1 MRSRDL
7 QHDQCGIAAVEFALI
22 LPIMLLLFLGSFET
36 TNLVLAYMKLE
47 ASAETAADL
56 VAQTRVNTV
65 LQSTDF
71 TNITNAA
78 KQILTPL
85 PTSGSVLK
93 IAYASVTYNTGSAVI
108 DWHTEVNSATPIT
121 TANIPNN
128 ASLAN
133 LGNQASG
140 STDSVII
147 VTLTYS
153 YSSPFTYVLSSSY
166 TLTESAFN
174 RPPLHELCADLLEH
188 RQRMPVGARGMI
200 KKKRGIL

>member
-1 MRSRDL
+1 MRGRNL
-7 QHDQCGIAAVEFALI
+7 RYDQSGIAAVEFALI

-78 KQILTPL
+78 KQVLSPL
-85 PTSGSVLK
+85 PTSGVLLK
-93 IAYASVTYNTGSAVI
+93 IAFASVTYNTGSAVI

-133 LGNQASG
+133 LGNQANG

-147 VTLTYS
+147 VTLTYN

-174 RPPLHELCADLLEH
+174 RPRYMNCVPTYLNTGSAC
-188 RQRMPVGARGMI
+188 P
-200 KKKRGIL
+200 

>member
-1 MRSRDL
+1 MKRRSNLRRDSSGL
-7 QHDQCGIAAVEFALI
+7 AAVEFALI

-78 KQILTPL
+78 KQVLTPL
-85 PTSGSVLK
+85 PTSGTVLK
-93 IAYASVTYNTGSAVI
+93 IAFASVTYSTGSAVI

-121 TANIPNN
+121 TANIPNGV
-128 ASLAN
+128 SLAN
-133 LGNQASG
+133 LGNQTNG
-140 STDSVII
+140 SLDSVIL

-153 YSSPFTYVLSSSY
+153 YTSPFSYLLSSSY
-166 TLTESAFN
+166 TLAEAAFN
-174 RPPLHELCADLLEH
+174 RPRYVSCVPTYLNTGSVC
-188 RQRMPVGARGMI
+188 P
-200 KKKRGIL
+200 

>member
-1 MRSRDL
+1 MRGRNL
-7 QHDQCGIAAVEFALI
+7 RYDQSGIAAVEFALI

-78 KQILTPL
+78 KQVLSPL
-85 PTSGSVLK
+85 PTSGVLLK
-93 IAYASVTYNTGSAVI
+93 IAFASVTYNTGSAVI

-147 VTLTYS
+147 VMLTYS
-153 YSSPFTYVLSSSY
+153 YSSPYTYILSSSY

-174 RPPLHELCADLLEH
+174 RPRYMNCVPTYLNTGSAC
-188 RQRMPVGARGMI
+188 P
-200 KKKRGIL
+200 

>member
-1 MRSRDL
+1 MRGRNL
-7 QHDQCGIAAVEFALI
+7 RYDQSGIAAVEFALI

-78 KQILTPL
+78 KQVLSPL
-85 PTSGSVLK
+85 PTSGVLLK
-93 IAYASVTYNTGSAVI
+93 IAFASVTYNTGSAVI
-108 DWHTEVNSATPIT
+108 DWHTKVNSATPIT
-121 TANIPNN
+121 TATIPNN

-153 YSSPFTYVLSSSY
+153 YSSPYTYMLSSSY

-174 RPPLHELCADLLEH
+174 RPRYMNCVPTYLNTGSAC
-188 RQRMPVGARGMI
+188 P
-200 KKKRGIL
+200 

>member
-1 MRSRDL
+1 MRGRNL
-7 QHDQCGIAAVEFALI
+7 RYDQSGVAAVEFALI

-78 KQILTPL
+78 KQVLSPL
-85 PTSGSVLK
+85 PTSGVLLK
-93 IAYASVTYNTGSAVI
+93 IAFASVTYNTGSAVI

-147 VTLTYS
+147 ATLTYS
-153 YSSPFTYVLSSSY
+153 YSSPSTYMLSSSY

-174 RPPLHELCADLLEH
+174 RPRYMNCVPTYLNTGSAC
-188 RQRMPVGARGMI
+188 P
-200 KKKRGIL
+200 

>member
-1 MRSRDL
+1 
-7 QHDQCGIAAVEFALI
+7 
-22 LPIMLLLFLGSFET
+22 MLLLFLGSFET

-56 VAQTRVNTV
+56 VAQTRVNTI

-71 TNITNAA
+71 TNIANAA

-93 IAYASVTYNTGSAVI
+93 IAFASVTYNTGSAVI

-128 ASLAN
+128 TSLAN
-133 LGNQASG
+133 LGNQANG

-153 YSSPFTYVLSSSY
+153 YSSPFTYMLSSSY

-174 RPPLHELCADLLEH
+174 RPRYMNCVPTYLNTGSVC
-188 RQRMPVGARGMI
+188 P
-200 KKKRGIL
+200 

>member
-1 MRSRDL
+1 MRSRNL
-7 QHDQCGIAAVEFALI
+7 QHDQSGLAAVEFAII

-56 VAQTRVNTV
+56 VAQAKVNTV

-78 KQILTPL
+78 KQVLSPL
-85 PTSGSVLK
+85 PTSGTLLK
-93 IAYASVTYNTGSAVI
+93 IAFASVTYNTGSAVI

-121 TANIPNN
+121 TATIPNN
-128 ASLAN
+128 VSLAN
-133 LGNQASG
+133 LGNQTNG

-153 YSSPFTYVLSSSY
+153 YSSPFTYVLS
-166 TLTESAFN
+166 
-174 RPPLHELCADLLEH
+174 
-188 RQRMPVGARGMI
+188 
-200 KKKRGIL
+200 

>member
-78 KQILTPL
+78 KQVLTPL
-85 PTSGSVLK
+85 PTSGTVLK
-93 IAYASVTYNTGSAVI
+93 IAFASVTYNTGSAVI

-128 ASLAN
+128 TSLAN
-133 LGNQASG
+133 LGNQVNG

-153 YSSPFTYVLSSSY
+153 YSSPFTYMLSSSY

-174 RPPLHELCADLLEH
+174 RPRYMNCVPTYLNTGSVC
-188 RQRMPVGARGMI
+188 P
-200 KKKRGIL
+200 

>member
-1 MRSRDL
+1 MRSWNFWHDL
-7 QHDQCGIAAVEFALI
+7 SGLAAVEFALI
-22 LPIMLLLFLGSFET
+22 FPIMLLLFLGSFET

-78 KQILTPL
+78 KLVLSPL
-85 PTSGSVLK
+85 PTSGTLLK
-93 IAYASVTYNTGSAVI
+93 IAFASMTYNTGSAVV

-121 TANIPNN
+121 TANVPNN
-128 ASLAN
+128 ASLSN
-133 LGNQASG
+133 LGNQANG

-166 TLTESAFN
+166 TLTELAFN
-174 RPPLHELCADLLEH
+174 RPRYMNCVPTYLNTGSVC
-188 RQRMPVGARGMI
+188 P
-200 KKKRGIL
+200 

>member
-1 MRSRDL
+1 MRDRNLGHNQSGL
-7 QHDQCGIAAVEFALI
+7 AAVEFALI

-56 VAQTRVNTV
+56 VAQTRVNIV
-65 LQSTDF
+65 LQSSDF

-78 KQILTPL
+78 EQVLSPL
-85 PTSGSVLK
+85 PTSGTLLQ
-93 IAYASVTYNTGSAVI
+93 IAFASVTYNTGSAVI
-108 DWHTEVNSATPIT
+108 DWHTEVNSATAIT

-128 ASLAN
+128 VSLTN

-147 VTLTYS
+147 VRLTYS

-174 RPPLHELCADLLEH
+174 RPRYMNCVPTYLNTGSVC
-188 RQRMPVGARGMI
+188 P
-200 KKKRGIL
+200 

>member
-1 MRSRDL
+1 MRSMNLR
-7 QHDQCGIAAVEFALI
+7 HDQSGLAAVEFALI
-22 LPIMLLLFLGSFET
+22 LPIILLLFLGSFET
-36 TNLVLAYMKLE
+36 TNLVLAYMKVE

-78 KQILTPL
+78 KQVLTPL
-85 PTSGSVLK
+85 PTSGTLLK

-133 LGNQASG
+133 LGNQTNG

-153 YSSPFTYVLSSSY
+153 YSSPFVYLLSPSY
-166 TLTESAFN
+166 TLTEAAFN
-174 RPPLHELCADLLEH
+174 RPRYMNCVATYLNTGSVCP
-188 RQRMPVGARGMI
+188 
-200 KKKRGIL
+200 

>member
-1 MRSRDL
+1 
-7 QHDQCGIAAVEFALI
+7 
-22 LPIMLLLFLGSFET
+22 MLLLFLGSFET
-36 TNLVLAYMKLE
+36 SNLVLAYMKLE

-65 LQSTDF
+65 LQSADF

-78 KQILTPL
+78 KQVLSPL
-85 PTSGSVLK
+85 PTSGTLLK
-93 IAYASVTYNTGSAVI
+93 IAFASVTYNTGAAVI

-121 TANIPNN
+121 TATIPNN

-133 LGNQASG
+133 LGNQANG

-153 YSSPFTYVLSSSY
+153 YSSPFTYMLSSSY

-174 RPPLHELCADLLEH
+174 RPRYMNCVPTYLNTGSVC
-188 RQRMPVGARGMI
+188 P
-200 KKKRGIL
+200 